1 MRVIDTKIPDV
12 KILEPQLFE
21 DDRGW
26 FFEEFRDSRF
36 GEHGLPTVFR
46 QENRSRSGANVL
58 RGLHY
63 QLRQPQAKLVSC
75 TRGAIFDVAVDIR
88 RGSPTFGTWV
98 GVELNADRP
107 RMLWIPEGF
116 AHGFCVMGDGA
127 DVAYK
132 CTDVYVREDDRGI
145 LWNDRAIGIEW
156 PVQSPL
162 VSDRDRSFG
171 TLRESE
177 PHLPEYRSRRA

>member
-1 MRVIDTKIPDV
+1 VKIIDTKLAEV

-36 GEHGLPTVFR
+36 ADLGLPTLFR
-46 QENRSRSGANVL
+46 QENRSHSGANVL

-63 QLRQPQAKLVSC
+63 QLRHPQGKLVTC
-75 TRGAIFDVAVDIR
+75 TRGSILDVAVDIR
-88 RGSPTFGTWV
+88 RGSPTFGRWA
-98 GVELNADRP
+98 GVELHADRP

-116 AHGFCVMGDGA
+116 AHGFCVIGDGA

-145 LWNDRAIGIEW
+145 LWNDPAIGIEW
-156 PVQSPL
+156 PMRAPL
-162 VSDRDRSFG
+162 VSDRDRAFR
-171 TLRESE
+171 TLRECE
-177 PHLPEYRSRRA
+177 ADLPEYRSRNA